1 MAHLILQTKGTFLG
15 TDLISLASVE
25 QLSIR
30 TADNKKAQLS
40 QRDHAPHYVRWNL
53 VDCCTTVQRHRIWE
67 DVQQGII
74 YHV

>member
-40 QRDHAPHYVRWNL
+40 QRDHAPHYVR
-53 VDCCTTVQRHRIWE
+53 
-67 DVQQGII
+67 
-74 YHV
+74 